1 MVKIDISS
9 YLTEKDAIV
18 RVKNAENTHI
28 AWLTKD
34 NNVICYEDIP
44 TNYPRTTLFIFNS
57 VKEYLECINNV
68 SWIRDNINE
77 KDYTFLLN
85 LLKHL

>member
-1 MVKIDISS
+1 MIKIDISS

-18 RVKNAENTHI
+18 KVYTENTHI

-34 NNVICYEDIP
+34 NKVICFEDIP
-44 TNYPRTTLFIFNS
+44 TNYPRTALFIFNS

-68 SWIRDNINE
+68 AWIRDNINE